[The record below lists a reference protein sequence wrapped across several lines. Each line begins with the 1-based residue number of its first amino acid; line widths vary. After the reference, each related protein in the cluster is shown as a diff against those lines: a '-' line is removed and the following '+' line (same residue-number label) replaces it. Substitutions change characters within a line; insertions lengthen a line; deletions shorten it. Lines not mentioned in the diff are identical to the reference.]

1 MHSSCVAR
9 RFRSPTCNKC
19 STVHFRRPSPRHSRN
34 NSCSGHR
41 APTGIGGCLSKNRPH
56 WTSQSNST
64 SKIGTASHC
73 HISACICRSRAQNP
87 PRTVSNSHLHSLD
100 AQNRTVCSSA
110 CHRPICCQSN
120 TLRRHTDYLGSNRS
134 PSCSFRPAF
143 SGWSMFRCPMC
154 KCCSPEPLRRHC
166 SNNFLCS
173 CSTGIGRRCRNIG
186 PHCTS
191 HSKSTSHLGTAL
203 RCHMSACIC
212 RRRAQNPPRTVSK
225 GHLENCTVCS
235 SACHRSIYLE
245 SNTLRRHT
253 FYLGSNRSPSCSC
266 RPGFATAL
274 APRGARGTGRQKIG
288 QVASR

>member
-1 MHSSCVAR
+1 MLHSSCAAR

-19 STVHFRRPSPRHSRN
+19 STVHFRRLSPRHSRN
-34 NSCSGHR
+34 KSCSGHR

-134 PSCSFRPAF
+134 PSCS
-143 SGWSMFRCPMC
+143 
-154 KCCSPEPLRRHC
+154 
-166 SNNFLCS
+166 
-173 CSTGIGRRCRNIG
+173 
-186 PHCTS
+186 
-191 HSKSTSHLGTAL
+191 
-203 RCHMSACIC
+203 
-212 RRRAQNPPRTVSK
+212 
-225 GHLENCTVCS
+225 
-235 SACHRSIYLE
+235 
-245 SNTLRRHT
+245 
-253 FYLGSNRSPSCSC
+253 C